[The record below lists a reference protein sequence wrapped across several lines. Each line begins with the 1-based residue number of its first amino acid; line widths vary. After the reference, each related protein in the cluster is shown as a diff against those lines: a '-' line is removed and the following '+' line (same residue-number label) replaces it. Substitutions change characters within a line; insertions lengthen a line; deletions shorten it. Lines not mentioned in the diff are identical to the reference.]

1 MRWEASKISNTI
13 NPRNAWNFPS
23 YWHQT
28 TIGILKKELTA
39 AFSSWISM
47 LFPRPFSLFCLGV
60 TLWSG
65 LISAG
70 RVFIRLQS
78 TSLGG
83 WWLKWKLKKKKREQ
97 STEGNVWV
105 SSVIPEGLSRF
116 TLCFCLDHKVYAWQ
130 DGWQNTKCRRL
141 AGNDLSV
148 PRPSFPGVSL
158 LGSLA
163 TVVKLP
169 LWRQMEDAGVSCLF
183 GRLKHLVCGSLLP
196 SVLNEAPGCRM
207 KPLCLL

>member
-1 MRWEASKISNTI
+1 MHWIFPFAGTKQALKLWKRNSPLHSRLEFQCFFPTI
-13 NPRNAWNFPS
+13 LSLLPRCHA
-23 YWHQT
+23 
-28 TIGILKKELTA
+28 
-39 AFSSWISM
+39 
-47 LFPRPFSLFCLGV
+47 
-60 TLWSG
+60 
-65 LISAG
+65 
-70 RVFIRLQS
+70 
-78 TSLGG
+78 
-83 WWLKWKLKKKKREQ
+83 LKWPDICREGLYSSSIYLPWGLMIEEKTQKKREK

-105 SSVIPEGLSRF
+105 FSVIPEGLSRF

-169 LWRQMEDAGVSCLF
+169 RWRQMEDAGVSCLF

>member
-1 MRWEASKISNTI
+1 MEFSCNGTKQALKFWKRNSPLHSRLEFQCFLPTI
-13 NPRNAWNFPS
+13 LSLLPRC
-23 YWHQT
+23 HT
-28 TIGILKKELTA
+28 LK
-39 AFSSWISM
+39 WPDIC
-47 LFPRPFSLFCLGV
+47 R
-60 TLWSG
+60 
-65 LISAG
+65 

-83 WWLKWKLKKKKREQ
+83 WWLKRKLKKKREK